1 MERSL
6 DGSLSPA
13 RSVAAIGG
21 MNAAQQGVKA
31 MMDGRYPGKI
41 VIFPQIPDLPLL
53 GLDEL
58 ADKLPDIAAL
68 LGEGDVWT
76 EEAEKALIERY
87 WQP

>member
-1 MERSL
+1 
-6 DGSLSPA
+6 
-13 RSVAAIGG
+13 
-21 MNAAQQGVKA
+21 MNAAQQGVEA

-58 ADKLPDIAAL
+58 ADKLPDIAARL
-68 LGEGDVWT
+68 DEGNVWS
-76 EEAEKALIERY
+76 EAAEKALIETY